1 MGSTARGEVRIG
13 ISGWRYEPWRGV
25 FYPAGLAQRRELAF
39 AARMLSTIEING
51 SFYSLQRPE
60 FYAAWH
66 DETPD
71 DFVFALKGPK
81 YITHMRRL
89 KEIETPLANFFASG
103 VLRLHAKLGPILWQF
118 PPQLPYKHERFEHF
132 FSLLPHDT
140 QAALSIARQHDP
152 RFKDRVELAID
163 RKRVLRHAV
172 EIRHPSFVDP
182 GFIALL
188 RRYRIALVV
197 ADTAGRWP
205 LLEDLTADF
214 VYLRLHGDKELYA
227 SGYGDAALDRWAQ
240 RIETWRSGRQVRDA
254 RLASSDPAPARSKR
268 DVYCY
273 FDNDV
278 KVHAPYDAAHLA
290 QRLGLPTGLD
300 VNEQFAVPLGFDEIR
315 AAQTGRTTAPARV
328 TSPRR
333 APAKASQLPRD
344 RPAASRRRA
353 P

>member
-1 MGSTARGEVRIG
+1 MGRAKRGEVRIG

-25 FYPAGLAQRRELAF
+25 FYPPGLAQRRELAF
-39 AARMLSTIEING
+39 ASRMLGTIEING

-60 FYAAWH
+60 SYAAWH
-66 DETPD
+66 DETPA

-89 KEIETPLANFFASG
+89 KEVETPLANFLASG
-103 VLRLHAKLGPILWQF
+103 VLRLRAKLGPILWQF
-118 PPQLPYKHERFEHF
+118 PPQLPFKHDRFDHF

-140 QAALSIARQHDP
+140 EAALTLARQHDR
-152 RFKDRVELAID
+152 RFEGRVELEID

-182 GFIALL
+182 AFVALL

-205 LLEDLTADF
+205 LIEDLTADF
-214 VYLRLHGDKELYA
+214 VYMRLHGDKELYA
-227 SGYGDAALDRWAQ
+227 SGYSDDALDGWAQ
-240 RIETWRSGRQVRDA
+240 RIDTWRAGHQVSDA
-254 RLASSDPAPARSKR
+254 RLASDDPGPQRTTR
-268 DVYCY
+268 DVFCY

-300 VNEQFAVPLGFDEIR
+300 DRGQFVLPAGFEAHARSTASESRTADDVQGR
-315 AAQTGRTTAPARV
+315 AGRHA
-328 TSPRR
+328 
-333 APAKASQLPRD
+333 
-344 RPAASRRRA
+344 
-353 P
+353 